1 MGEYADRVLEGE
13 SCQKC
18 GVYMEN
24 AVGYPRTCKGCK
36 RQEVA
41 TTLGTR
47 KPPATNSGKTNC
59 PVCNK
64 RVKLAGVDSHLRDS
78 HYSYWEE
85 VNKE

>member
-1 MGEYADRVLEGE
+1 MGEYADMILEGE
-13 SCQKC
+13 SCQDC
-18 GVYMEN
+18 GVYLGD

-41 TTLGTR
+41 TTR
-47 KPPATNSGKTNC
+47 ATNSGKTNC

-64 RVKLAGVDSHLRDS
+64 RVKLAGLNDHLRDS

-85 VNKE
+85 VSKK